1 MSDYKRFVSYLYSYE
16 NEKKKS
22 NIGYA
27 RIERQNGQCKI
38 TLHIRLLSLS
48 SATLQV
54 YLFYREKERIL
65 GLPLCSIS
73 SDMVLDTSLPFSKMS
88 GIIIPISSG
97 RLLGTCWDDSYIV
110 PSAFSPVETTQS
122 AALVQPK
129 KALSSA
135 KQFDSQSVVDSV
147 MAEPSLSATSTSPS
161 VENIALSTEVSDDE
175 PSLSSENTM
184 STEVPP
190 ASTFNTITNYL
201 LIDTAYIDHF
211 STEYANLKQN
221 SFLLHGYDSYR
232 HLILAKWL
240 LSTPVLAA
248 EVTDEKEDTPVTDF
262 DVFYQLGVPG
272 IYSSTQIKIA
282 EKFGFTEF
290 KTTKT
295 TPLKYGDFGY
305 WMTEVTF

>member
-1 MSDYKRFVSYLYSYE
+1 
-16 NEKKKS
+16 
-22 NIGYA
+22 
-27 RIERQNGQCKI
+27 
-38 TLHIRLLSLS
+38 
-48 SATLQV
+48 
-54 YLFYREKERIL
+54 
-65 GLPLCSIS
+65 
-73 SDMVLDTSLPFSKMS
+73 MVLDTSLPFSKMS

-110 PSAFSPVETTQS
+110 PSAFSPVETTQT
-122 AALVQPK
+122 ATLVQPE
-129 KALSSA
+129 KALSST
-135 KQFDSQSVVDSV
+135 FD
-147 MAEPSLSATSTSPS
+147 
-161 VENIALSTEVSDDE
+161 
-175 PSLSSENTM
+175 
-184 STEVPP
+184 
-190 ASTFNTITNYL
+190 TITNYL